1 LLFTT
6 FAYAALLLA
15 TFVAYW
21 TLPEQGA
28 WPALLLASLIFYAAW
43 SVPFLVLLVASILVG
58 YASSHTIARTS
69 GTATDGPS
77 GRRVL
82 ALTVF
87 VLLGPLAFFKYS
99 NLVLEAVAG
108 ATGRRLAPLA
118 LTLPLGISFYTFQIL
133 AYVIDVSRG
142 ASPEPSLLRFALF
155 VLFFPHLNAGPIVRA
170 HELLPQLRR
179 RVPFDGER
187 TISGLVLICYGLVKK
202 AVVADNLAVLV
213 DGVYGGPGDA
223 RGGDVL
229 IATLAFGAQIYCDF
243 SGYTDMARGSARLFG
258 IELPFNFR
266 SPYLAPR
273 IDLFWRR
280 WHITL
285 STWLRDY
292 LYIPL
297 GGNRVSP
304 SRTRINLLV
313 TMTLGGL
320 WHGASLTFILWGF
333 YHGVLLTVSR
343 AVVGRQ
349 EPTDGMRRLIGVFV
363 TFTFVQIGWA
373 IFRARN
379 LRTLFVLGGHVVADP
394 LGTNPLFHAT
404 AFLPLCVAFYAAH
417 ALSATARARLPL
429 EAPLLRPPLAA
440 TWLALATVLVAVFG
454 GPSVSFIY
462 FRF

>member
-1 LLFTT
+1 LFTT

-15 TFVAYW
+15 AFVAYW

-118 LTLPLGISFYTFQIL
+118 LALPLGISFYTFQIL

-155 VLFFPHLNAGPIVRA
+155 V
-170 HELLPQLRR
+170 
-179 RVPFDGER
+179 
-187 TISGLVLICYGLVKK
+187 
-202 AVVADNLAVLV
+202 
-213 DGVYGGPGDA
+213 
-223 RGGDVL
+223 
-229 IATLAFGAQIYCDF
+229 
-243 SGYTDMARGSARLFG
+243 
-258 IELPFNFR
+258 
-266 SPYLAPR
+266 
-273 IDLFWRR
+273 LFWRR

-349 EPTDGMRRLIGVFV
+349 EPTDGMRR
-363 TFTFVQIGWA
+363 
-373 IFRARN
+373 
-379 LRTLFVLGGHVVADP
+379 
-394 LGTNPLFHAT
+394 
-404 AFLPLCVAFYAAH
+404 
-417 ALSATARARLPL
+417 
-429 EAPLLRPPLAA
+429 
-440 TWLALATVLVAVFG
+440 
-454 GPSVSFIY
+454 
-462 FRF
+462 